1 MDIYNLDNQNSLFA
15 DDLDDII
22 LNPVDYINQYESNKN
37 NNRNTNCEVH
47 NSIEILEKKKH
58 ISLNST
64 FNTNNALDEGSQNI
78 NFNFSFFSFNGNQQI
93 EQKKEM
99 SQKSIDIL
107 SEFISKE
114 KKIVENKNNF
124 IEIEEDK
131 KIKSLKIKELKNNFE
146 KLEKTLNFFFKKPF
160 MRKNYEKKNFFEK
173 FDSNCDEEEK
183 KINISNEIDI
193 DIDDTKKKFKE
204 KKINFNNI
212 YNINDINE
220 I

>member
-1 MDIYNLDNQNSLFA
+1 MDIYNFDNQNNLFG
-15 DDLDDII
+15 DDIDDI
-22 LNPVDYINQYESNKN
+22 LLNPVYYLNQYESNQN
-37 NNRNTNCEVH
+37 NNINTNCAVRD
-47 NSIEILEKKKH
+47 SIEIPENKKH

-114 KKIVENKNNF
+114 KKIVENNF

-131 KIKSLKIKELKNNFE
+131 KLKLLKIKELKNNFE
-146 KLEKTLNFFFKKPF
+146 KLEQSLNIFFKKPF
-160 MRKNYEKKNFFEK
+160 MRKNYEKKKFFEK
-173 FDSNCDEEEK
+173 FENNCDEEEK
-183 KINISNEIDI
+183 KISISKEINIDI
-193 DIDDTKKKFKE
+193 DEKYKD

-212 YNINDINE
+212 NNINE

>member
-1 MDIYNLDNQNSLFA
+1 MDIYNFDNQNNLFG
-15 DDLDDII
+15 DDIDDI
-22 LNPVDYINQYESNKN
+22 LLNPVYYLNQYESNQN
-37 NNRNTNCEVH
+37 NNINTNCAVRD
-47 NSIEILEKKKH
+47 SIEIPENKKH

-78 NFNFSFFSFNGNQQI
+78 NFNFSFFSFNNGNQQI

-114 KKIVENKNNF
+114 KKIVENNF

-131 KIKSLKIKELKNNFE
+131 KLKLLKIKELKNNFE
-146 KLEKTLNFFFKKPF
+146 KLEQSLNIFFKKPF
-160 MRKNYEKKNFFEK
+160 MRKNYEKKKFFEK
-173 FDSNCDEEEK
+173 FENNCDEEEK
-183 KINISNEIDI
+183 KISISKEINIDI
-193 DIDDTKKKFKE
+193 DEKYKD
-204 KKINFNNI
+204 KKINYNNI
-212 YNINDINE
+212 NNINE

>member
-1 MDIYNLDNQNSLFA
+1 MNIYNFENQNNIFE
-15 DDLDDII
+15 DGLDDII
-22 LNPVDYINQYESNKN
+22 LNPVYYINQYESNKDN
-37 NNRNTNCEVH
+37 NIKTNCEAH
-47 NSIEILEKKKH
+47 NSIEIPENKKH

-78 NFNFSFFSFNGNQQI
+78 NFNFSFFSFNGNQNQQI
-93 EQKKEM
+93 DQKKEM

-114 KKIVENKNNF
+114 KKIVDKKNNF

-131 KIKSLKIKELKNNFE
+131 KIKLLKIKELKNNFE
-146 KLEKTLNFFFKKPF
+146 KLEQYLNSFFKKPF

-173 FDSNCDEEEK
+173 FENNCDEEEK
-183 KINISNEIDI
+183 KINFFDEMDI
-193 DIDDTKKKFKE
+193 DFDKKKKKFKD
-204 KKINFNNI
+204 KRISFNNI
-212 YNINDINE
+212 NNINE